1 MKKIIA
7 VIVIFFLLQTISNAS
22 NKNNILQRLEQ
33 INNISFSFIQT
44 INGKDEKGNCVIQ
57 YPKKIFCKYEE
68 RIKKILVSNGSSLV
82 IKKGKQ

>member
-44 INGKDEKGNCVIQ
+44 INGKDVTIETRFFDIVM
-57 YPKKIFCKYEE
+57 KI
-68 RIKKILVSNGSSLV
+68 
-82 IKKGKQ
+82 